1 MTKYQQKRNFINKI
15 NKRIRT
21 ISSRAGVN
29 VDNILDRM
37 ASIDG
42 VFTNETGNGI
52 NIDTSYYTPELEKR
66 IEKLIPTYISLKDK
80 MRNEMSA
87 EDKARDE
94 QLDVENSKSFV
105 GPRRDDV
112 TTKADEMI
120 NAFFRFEDDFEKYK
134 EKFYNWE
141 KSQNAV
147 NLKKFGSIGQ
157 YDKAVRNKMTELGKL
172 WYHSPDYS
180 KLADMYRE
188 LDEMTKDYEKA
199 NKKANKPDMNV
210 DNIDKV
216 GM

>member
-21 ISSRAGVN
+21 ISSRAGVD

-66 IEKLIPTYISLKDK
+66 IEKLVPTYISLKDK

-105 GPRRDDV
+105 GPRRADS

-120 NAFFRFEDDFEKYK
+120 NAFFRFEDDFGKYK

-141 KSQNAV
+141 KSQSAV
-147 NLKKFGSIGQ
+147 DLKKSGPIKQ
-157 YDKAVRNKMTELGKL
+157 YDKGVRDKMTELGKL
-172 WYHSPDYS
+172 WYHSPDYAE
-180 KLADMYRE
+180 LASMYRE
-188 LDEMTKDYEKA
+188 LDQMTKDYEE
-199 NKKANKPDMNV
+199 NSKPDMNV
-210 DNIDKV
+210 DNTNKV

>member
-21 ISSRAGVN
+21 ISSRAGVD

-66 IEKLIPTYISLKDK
+66 IEKLVPTYISLKDK
-80 MRNEMSA
+80 MRNEMST

-105 GPRRDDV
+105 GPRRANT

-120 NAFFRFEDDFEKYK
+120 NAFFRFEDDFGKYK
-134 EKFYNWE
+134 EKFYDWE
-141 KSQNAV
+141 KSQNPV
-147 NLKKFGSIGQ
+147 DLKKFGSVSQ
-157 YDKAVRNKMTELGKL
+157 YDKAVRSKMSELGKL
-172 WYHSPDYS
+172 WYHNPDYS
-180 KLADMYRE
+180 ELANMYRE
-188 LDEMTKDYEKA
+188 LDKMTKDYNEV
-199 NKKANKPDMNV
+199 NKPDMNI
-210 DNIDKV
+210 DNVDKV

>member
-21 ISSRAGVN
+21 ISSRAGVDI
-29 VDNILDRM
+29 DNILDRM

-66 IEKLIPTYISLKDK
+66 IEKLVPTYSSLRDK

-94 QLDVENSKSFV
+94 QLEVESYKSFV
-105 GPRRDDV
+105 GPRRANT

-120 NAFFRFEDDFEKYK
+120 NAFFRFEDDFGKYK
-134 EKFYNWE
+134 EKFYDWE
-141 KSQNAV
+141 KSQNPV
-147 NLKKFGSIGQ
+147 DLKKFGSVSQ
-157 YDKAVRNKMTELGKL
+157 YDKDVRAKMSELGRV
-172 WYHSPDYS
+172 WYHNPDYGE
-180 KLADMYRE
+180 LASMYRE
-188 LDEMTKDYEKA
+188 LDKMTKDYEEA
-199 NKKANKPDMNV
+199 SKPDMNV

>member
-21 ISSRAGVN
+21 ISSRAGVD

-66 IEKLIPTYISLKDK
+66 IEKLVPTYISLKDK

-105 GPRRDDV
+105 GPRRADI

-120 NAFFRFEDDFEKYK
+120 NAFFRFEDDFGKYK
-134 EKFYNWE
+134 EKFYDWE
-141 KSQNAV
+141 KSQNPV
-147 NLKKFGSIGQ
+147 DLKKSGSVSQ
-157 YDKAVRNKMTELGKL
+157 YDKDVRSKMTELGKL
-172 WYHSPDYS
+172 WYHSPDYAE
-180 KLADMYRE
+180 LASMYRE
-188 LDEMTKDYEKA
+188 LDQMTKDYNEA
-199 NKKANKPDMNV
+199 SKPDMNV
-210 DNIDKV
+210 DNTNKV

>member
-21 ISSRAGVN
+21 IVSRAGVDI
-29 VDNILDRM
+29 DNILDRKE
-37 ASIDG
+37 SIDG

-52 NIDTSYYTPELEKR
+52 NIETSYYTPELEKR
-66 IEKLIPTYISLKDK
+66 LEKLFPTYSSLRDR
-80 MRNEMSA
+80 MRSEMSA

-105 GPRRDDV
+105 GPRRADS

-141 KSQNAV
+141 KSQSAV
-147 NLKKFGSIGQ
+147 DLKKSGPIKQ
-157 YDKAVRNKMTELGKL
+157 YDKGVRDKMSELGGI
-172 WYHSPDYS
+172 WYHNPDYAE
-180 KLADMYRE
+180 LASMYRE
-188 LDEMTKDYEKA
+188 LDKMTKDYEE
-199 NKKANKPDMNV
+199 ANKPDMNV
-210 DNIDKV
+210 DNTNKV

>member
-21 ISSRAGVN
+21 ISSRAGVDI
-29 VDNILDRM
+29 DNILDRKE
-37 ASIDG
+37 SIDG

-52 NIDTSYYTPELEKR
+52 NIETSYFTPELEKR
-66 IEKLIPTYISLKDK
+66 LEKLFPTYISLKDK

-94 QLDVENSKSFV
+94 QLEAENSKSFV
-105 GPRRDDV
+105 GPRRENT

-134 EKFYNWE
+134 EKFYDWE
-141 KSQNAV
+141 KSQNPV
-147 NLKKFGSIGQ
+147 NLKKESSPIHK
-157 YDKAVRNKMTELGKL
+157 YDKDVRDKMTELGKI
-172 WYHSPDYS
+172 WYHAPDYAE
-180 KLADMYRE
+180 LASMYRE
-188 LDEMTKDYEKA
+188 LDQMTKDYEEA
-199 NKKANKPDMNV
+199 SKPDMNV

>member
-15 NKRIRT
+15 NKRIKT
-21 ISSRAGVN
+21 ISNRAGVD
-29 VDNILDRM
+29 VDYILDRM

-42 VFTNETGNGI
+42 VFTNETSNGI

-66 IEKLIPTYISLKDK
+66 IEKLVPTYISLKDK

-105 GPRRDDV
+105 GPRRANT

-120 NAFFRFEDDFEKYK
+120 NAFFRFEDDFGKYK
-134 EKFYNWE
+134 EKFYDWE
-141 KSQNAV
+141 KSQNPV
-147 NLKKFGSIGQ
+147 DLKKFGSVSQ
-157 YDKAVRNKMTELGKL
+157 YDKAVRGKMSELGKL
-172 WYHSPDYS
+172 WYHNPDYAE
-180 KLADMYRE
+180 LANMYRE
-188 LDEMTKDYEKA
+188 LDKMTKDYNE
-199 NKKANKPDMNV
+199 ANKPNMDV
-210 DNIDKV
+210 DTSDKV

>member
-21 ISSRAGVN
+21 ISSRAGVD

-66 IEKLIPTYISLKDK
+66 LEKLFPTYISLKDK

-94 QLDVENSKSFV
+94 QLEAENSKSFV
-105 GPRRDDV
+105 GPRRANT

-141 KSQNAV
+141 KSQKAV
-147 NLKKFGSIGQ
+147 DLRKAGPIRK
-157 YDKAVRNKMTELGKL
+157 YDKDVRDQMTKLGKL
-172 WYHSPDYS
+172 WYHSPDYAE
-180 KLADMYRE
+180 LADMYRD
-188 LDEMTKDYEKA
+188 LDKITKDYEE
-199 NKKANKPDMNV
+199 ANKPDMNV

>member
-21 ISSRAGVN
+21 ISSRAGVD

-66 IEKLIPTYISLKDK
+66 LEKLVPTYSSLRDK

-94 QLDVENSKSFV
+94 QLEAESYKSFV
-105 GPRRDDV
+105 GPRRANT

-120 NAFFRFEDDFEKYK
+120 NAFFRFEDDFGKYK
-134 EKFYNWE
+134 EKFYDWE
-141 KSQNAV
+141 RSKDATDLKSD
-147 NLKKFGSIGQ
+147 KTTIGK
-157 YDKAVRNKMTELGKL
+157 YDKDVRDKMSELGRI
-172 WYHSPDYS
+172 WYHEQDYGA
-180 KLADMYRE
+180 LAKIYRE
-188 LDEMTKDYEKA
+188 LDEITKEYEE
-199 NKKANKPDMNV
+199 ANKPDMNV
-210 DNIDKV
+210 DTVDKV

>member
-21 ISSRAGVN
+21 ISSRAGVD

-66 IEKLIPTYISLKDK
+66 LEKLVPTYSSLRDK

-94 QLDVENSKSFV
+94 QLEAESYKSFV
-105 GPRRDDV
+105 GPRRANT

-120 NAFFRFEDDFEKYK
+120 NAFFRFEDDFGKYK
-134 EKFYNWE
+134 EKFYDWE
-141 KSQNAV
+141 KSQNPV
-147 NLKKFGSIGQ
+147 DLKKFGSVSQ
-157 YDKAVRNKMTELGKL
+157 YDKDVRSKMSELGKL
-172 WYHSPDYS
+172 WYHNPDYAE
-180 KLADMYRE
+180 LADMYRE
-188 LDEMTKDYEKA
+188 LDNMTKDYEE
-199 NKKANKPDMNV
+199 ANKPSM
-210 DNIDKV
+210 
-216 GM
+216 